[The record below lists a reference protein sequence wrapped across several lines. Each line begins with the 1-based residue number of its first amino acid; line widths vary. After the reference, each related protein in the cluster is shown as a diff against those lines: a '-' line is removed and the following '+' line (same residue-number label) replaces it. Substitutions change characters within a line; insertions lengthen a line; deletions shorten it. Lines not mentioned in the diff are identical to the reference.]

1 MKTRFT
7 KSLVLLLAAIMAAV
21 ALPIYAG
28 AESIGFEDKISSETA
43 TKGYCWQP
51 SYPEPKY
58 GTVLSI
64 DSSGNYVCWLQEC
77 LNMLG
82 FNCGTVDGWYG
93 NNTRNGV
100 RAFQRRYHLDVDGI
114 FGPQTHAMIRSCLMS
129 GPIFTPT
136 SFSLPVHA
144 ASVSQEASE
153 VIYVNSF
160 RDNDS
165 FTSNNYDT
173 NKEVVMPTRDT
184 WITGRFAS
192 GTSWTTEHFF
202 ATQNSKK
209 TSKFRIYTYNALGDK
224 TPGKV
229 VVSVKSKT
237 NPSYV
242 KQFTRDSGG
251 TIELPAG
258 HTGFYIWIRRA
269 NTNEVNVNHTFYWAV
284 QATQNGTWGW

>member
-1 MKTRFT
+1 MKNKFYR
-7 KSLVLLLAAIMAAV
+7 
-21 ALPIYAG
+21 
-28 AESIGFEDKISSETA
+28 
-43 TKGYCWQP
+43 
-51 SYPEPKY
+51 
-58 GTVLSI
+58 
-64 DSSGNYVCWLQEC
+64 
-77 LNMLG
+77 
-82 FNCGTVDGWYG
+82 
-93 NNTRNGV
+93 
-100 RAFQRRYHLDVDGI
+100 
-114 FGPQTHAMIRSCLMS
+114 
-129 GPIFTPT
+129 
-136 SFSLPVHA
+136 SLPCFLSLAIAVMPIGSSAFA

-153 VIYVNSF
+153 VVYVNSF

-173 NKEVVMPTRDT
+173 KKEVVMPTRDT
-184 WITGRFAS
+184 WITGRFAG
-192 GTSWTTEHFF
+192 GTSWTSEHFF
-202 ATQNSKK
+202 ATQNSQKP
-209 TSKFRIYTYNALGDK
+209 SKFRIYTYNALGDK